1 MRCAL
6 PGATALCAS
15 GRCDIAAC
23 DAGRADCNAAAA
35 DGCEVTLAADV
46 RNCGACGS
54 ACSLPNASA
63 MCAGG
68 RCAVAACNAGF
79 ADCDGNPANG
89 CEVILGSDTA
99 NCGACGARCAP
110 ANGTGVCASGRCGVL
125 ACNPGFADCDR
136 DPSNGC
142 EVTLASDARNCNACG
157 NVCSPANAT
166 GRCAGGACGVASCN
180 AGFGDCNG
188 SPADGCEVN
197 LNTTPTSCG
206 ACGRACSL
214 PNASAVGC
222 AGGACTVTACVGGF
236 GNCDGNPANG
246 CEANLTSDPSN
257 CGGCGRVPAEA
268 CNLADDNCNGRC
280 DEAGGC
286 RVGVHRSYNGRE
298 HFYTT
303 SLPEAGCCGFRV
315 EFANFYYLYG
325 GAAPGTAPF
334 YRCIMDYGLHFYTT
348 ASNCETGRGRV
359 EGIMGYIATSP
370 ACGSVPLYR
379 VYSPSTFDH
388 FYTTSA
394 AERDSALRGGY
405 INEGIAGYVWAG
417 PTG

>member
-1 MRCAL
+1 
-6 PGATALCAS
+6 
-15 GRCDIAAC
+15 
-23 DAGRADCNAAAA
+23 
-35 DGCEVTLAADV
+35 
-46 RNCGACGS
+46 
-54 ACSLPNASA
+54 
-63 MCAGG
+63 
-68 RCAVAACNAGF
+68 
-79 ADCDGNPANG
+79 
-89 CEVILGSDTA
+89 
-99 NCGACGARCAP
+99 
-110 ANGTGVCASGRCGVL
+110 
-125 ACNPGFADCDR
+125 
-136 DPSNGC
+136 
-142 EVTLASDARNCNACG
+142 
-157 NVCSPANAT
+157 
-166 GRCAGGACGVASCN
+166 
-180 AGFGDCNG
+180 
-188 SPADGCEVN
+188 
-197 LNTTPTSCG
+197 
-206 ACGRACSL
+206 
-214 PNASAVGC
+214 VGC